1 MAHWGDG
8 TEKRLYT
15 LIMSFYS
22 NELKITELGRN
33 VIIFK
38 YLIPLIESDVFKSFV
53 TIQWGDNISG
63 IILEWSP
70 LS

>member
-1 MAHWGDG
+1 
-8 TEKRLYT
+8 
-15 LIMSFYS
+15 MSFYS